1 MNKEKILEE
10 LELHNIE
17 IEKLGITK
25 ESLKTQLENYERGVL
40 FIKVN
45 RPCTIGDGIQLID
58 DSVIEELINLNIT
71 AAQSGRLTYFVPA
84 SGAATRMFKQLQ
96 SYLNKSKGVPFDVLK
111 EEIFWDSEA
120 KAVYEF
126 ISNIKHFAFY
136 DNLKAILKNE
146 NINIDKL
153 NDDDDISIVLKSVL
167 NEGGLNYSF
176 LPKGAILFHKY
187 ENEFRTAFEEHV
199 YEVASSS
206 GSRDNIKIHFTIS
219 EEHSQ
224 IFSDI
229 ISKSVK
235 KIEKNNIQLEVS
247 FSYQKKS
254 TNTITLTDDN
264 QLFKDSLGMP
274 VFRPAGHG
282 ALIEN
287 INDIE
292 ADIILIKN
300 IDNILPSGKNE
311 LSGKYKK
318 IMTGYLISVQKEIF
332 SYLRQLENKKINE
345 NIIAEIK
352 EFSTRLL
359 SIIFPADF
367 NKQTNQ
373 YKSEFLFSVL
383 NRPLRVC
390 GMVKNEGHPG
400 GGPFWVKNTKGE
412 ISIQIVEESQINI
425 KNPKQ
430 LKIFKASTHF
440 NPVDLV
446 CGVRDYKG
454 RNFGLKDF
462 VDRTAGLITA
472 KSYEG
477 HPIKTLELPGLWNG
491 SMAYWNT
498 IFIEIPAETFNPVKV
513 VNDLLKPAHQLL

>member
-1 MNKEKILEE
+1 MNKEKIFEE

-25 ESLKTQLENYERGVL
+25 ESIRNQLEIFERGAL

-45 RPCTIGDGIQLID
+45 KPCTIGDGIQIID
-58 DSVIEELINLNIT
+58 ESVFEEVINLHKT

-96 SYLNKSKGVPFDVLK
+96 SYLNKSKGVPFFVLR
-111 EEIFWDSEA
+111 EEIFSDSDA

-126 ISNIKHFAFY
+126 LSNIKCFAFY
-136 DNLKAILKNE
+136 DKLKSILKKE
-146 NINIDKL
+146 NIDIDNL

-167 NEGGLNYSF
+167 DENGLNYSF

-187 ENEFRTAFEEHV
+187 NNECRTPFEEHL
-199 YEVASSS
+199 YEAAIST
-206 GSRDNIKIHFTIS
+206 GNEGNIKIHFTIS

-229 ISKSVK
+229 INETVK
-235 KIEKNNIQLEVS
+235 RFENNNVHLEVS
-247 FSYQKKS
+247 SSFQKKS
-254 TNTITLTDDN
+254 TNTITLTTEN
-264 QLFKDSLGMP
+264 QLFKDSLGIP

-287 INDIE
+287 LNELE

-311 LSGKYKK
+311 LPVKYKK

-345 NIIAEIK
+345 LIITEIK

-359 SIIFPADF
+359 SKIFPAEFD
-367 NKQTNQ
+367 KQTNEF
-373 YKSEFLFSVL
+373 KSEFLFSVL

-400 GGPFWVKNTKGE
+400 GGPFWVKNSEGE
-412 ISIQIVEESQINI
+412 ISLQIIEESQINI
-425 KNPKQ
+425 NNPKQ
-430 LKIFKASTHF
+430 FNIFKSSTHF

-446 CGVRDYKG
+446 CGVRDFKG
-454 RNFGLKDF
+454 RNFDLRDF
-462 VDRTAGLITA
+462 VDRKSGLITT

-477 HPIKTLELPGLWNG
+477 NAIKTLELPGLWNG
-491 SMAYWNT
+491 AMAYWNS
-498 IFIEIPAETFNPVKV
+498 IFVEIPSETFNPVKV
-513 VNDLLKPAHQLL
+513 VNDLLKPAHQL